1 MEPISFTLCPACT
14 ECPEVKITDQGV
26 TIGEDTNSVRLSH
39 AEWNELV
46 ALIKRG
52 DVHEI

>member
-1 MEPISFTLCPACT
+1 MSKHYLAGTK
-14 ECPEVKITDQGV
+14 PEEWIPLRPPEFYSENA
-26 TIGEDTNSVRLSH
+26 IELRLVSH

-52 DVHEI
+52 DLNEI